1 MFKAIFDNLRFL
13 FTFVE
18 EVRRLRSEQKE
29 LRQAVEDMEK
39 GYLVLSGAVREI
51 AKDFSHLKESEQHER
66 EKLLLR
72 LENELLKF
80 ERRLPSSP
88 DQK

>member
-18 EVRRLRSEQKE
+18 EIRRLRSEQKE

-39 GYLVLSGAVREI
+39 GYFVLSGAVREMPRTFRTSKKVSSTN
-51 AKDFSHLKESEQHER
+51 ARSYFSV
-66 EKLLLR
+66 LR
-72 LENELLKF
+72 TNC
-80 ERRLPSSP
+80 
-88 DQK
+88 